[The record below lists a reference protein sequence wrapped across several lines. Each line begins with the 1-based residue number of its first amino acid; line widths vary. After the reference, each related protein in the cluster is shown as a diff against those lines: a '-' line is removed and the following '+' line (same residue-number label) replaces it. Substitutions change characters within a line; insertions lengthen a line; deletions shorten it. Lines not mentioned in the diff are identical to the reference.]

1 MCIFEARMRI
11 NTSGD
16 YAHREDEIEKAKDVL
31 NAGSKTKA
39 VMWSVETA
47 SALPRVV
54 RSVMNRDDLTAAQ
67 KRELAAEFNNL
78 PGIDVEYRED
88 VDVTSG

>member
-1 MCIFEARMRI
+1 MRI

-16 YAHREDEIEKAKDVL
+16 YSHREDEIERARDVL
-31 NAGSKTKA
+31 DAGSKTKA

-47 SALPRVV
+47 SALPRVIQ
-54 RSVMNRDDLTAAQ
+54 SVMARDDLTAAQ
-67 KRELAAEFNNL
+67 KRELAEEFDSL

-88 VDVTSG
+88 VTVTSG

>member
-1 MCIFEARMRI
+1 MRI

-16 YAHREDEIEKAKDVL
+16 YEHREDEIERAKDVL
-31 NAGSKTKA
+31 GAGSKTKA

-47 SALPRVV
+47 SALPDVV
-54 RSVMNRDDLTAAQ
+54 RSVMNRDDLSAAQ
-67 KRELAAEFNNL
+67 KRELAAEFNKL

-88 VDVTSG
+88 VTVTSG